1 MTWNRA
7 MKPLLKRDL
16 SWFCDPDGTLTSGL
30 ILVIRDL
37 EEGGCCEVIGS
48 ARNFNFLLA
57 SRTPLLKR
65 KTNNGSEKKKS
76 FVGFLF
82 VSFSTLGD
90 FFFFSLRGDGI
101 LPIRS
106 SRQAPSQSGAIRTC
120 HASLPRPCQRIKV
133 VWKASFASQ
142 WSFWSIGG
150 IEENLLFQTDLAVAK
165 PSLKW
170 KKLY

>member
-1 MTWNRA
+1 

-90 FFFFSLRGDGI
+90 FFFFLARGRDSSHQV
-101 LPIRS
+101 LPPGSFSVRCDSNMSCIS
-106 SRQAPSQSGAIRTC
+106 SPT
-120 HASLPRPCQRIKV
+120 LPANK
-133 VWKASFASQ
+133 S
-142 WSFWSIGG
+142 
-150 IEENLLFQTDLAVAK
+150 
-165 PSLKW
+165 SLKSFFRIAMI
-170 KKLY
+170 LLIDRRNRRESFVSNGSCRS